1 MATGRTGANI
11 PHVQCPVE
19 EEFKPVLGSATTP
32 LRHTVAKIVS
42 GRAKTSDNATIFRVQ
57 VTRNLKVFKKCP
69 LCNLS
74 SMLFSFAIQCLST
87 FS

>member
-57 VTRNLKVFKKCP
+57 
-69 LCNLS
+69 
-74 SMLFSFAIQCLST
+74 SMEAGPNGSHGTNAL
-87 FS
+87 